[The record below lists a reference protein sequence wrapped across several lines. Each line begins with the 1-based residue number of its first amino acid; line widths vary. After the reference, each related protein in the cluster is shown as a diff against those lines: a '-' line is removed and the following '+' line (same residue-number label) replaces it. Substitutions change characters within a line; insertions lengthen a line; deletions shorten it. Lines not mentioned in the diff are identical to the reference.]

1 MRVYWEIAKRAFQ
14 QMTTYRAATVA
25 GIVTNTVFGF
35 IYAFVLRAV
44 YQSVDGQID
53 GFTEVHT
60 VTYVFVAQGFLMVV
74 GGFRA
79 GEISERV
86 QTGDVVIDLYR
97 PVDFQAYWLSRDLG
111 KALFFGIFRGVPPV
125 LVGGLVLELSFPS
138 SPLRWMLFGIAAI
151 LAAALAASYR
161 FIADMVSFWI
171 FDVRGVVQM
180 FVLVQLFFQ
189 GSIIPLYFLPDGFEG
204 AVRLLPFAQL
214 VQHPVEVLLGLGMGE
229 NPLEIF
235 GLQIAWLVALL
246 LVGRMILMRAT
257 RRVVVQGG

>member
-35 IYAFVLRAV
+35 IYAYVMRAV
-44 YQSVDGQID
+44 YRSVDGPID
-53 GFTEVHT
+53 GFTADET
-60 VTYVFVAQGFLMVV
+60 ITYVFVAQGFLMVV

-86 QTGDVVIDLYR
+86 QSGDVVIDLYR

-111 KALFFGIFRGVPPV
+111 KAFFFAIFRGVPPV
-125 LVGGLVLELSFPS
+125 LVGGLVLELTFPA
-138 SPLRWMLFGIAAI
+138 SPVRWTLFIVAAMLAAM
-151 LAAALAASYR
+151 LAAAYR
-161 FIADMVSFWI
+161 FIAEMVSFWI

-180 FVLVQLFFQ
+180 FVLTQLFFQ

-214 VQHPVEVLLGLGMGE
+214 VQHPVEVLLGRGAGE
-229 NPLEIF
+229 NPLEVF
-235 GLQIAWLVALL
+235 GLQVGWLVVLL
-246 LVGRMILMRAT
+246 LVGRITVLRAA